1 MAKNKGGIYILKK
14 QMSLFALLICS
25 FTLFVICQ
33 TKTFA
38 YKRDAKSFVMS
49 MDEYTDWRIENDQTY
64 AQGLMQTVTINI
76 DGEEYTKTFHG
87 DKVKDA
93 IYLFGID
100 LEDTD
105 EVNLD
110 VEKPLE
116 DGDTIIITSKE
127 GNGEK
132 SFIHFTP
139 LLPDGKKRIIFTNGS
154 PNPQRKV
161 YDFDENTSID
171 IDFLK
176 NLVEA
181 EGLKDYK
188 RIWVYVGKLGTP
200 LSALTKGFE
209 DVELDSN
216 NKPKK
221 YLKKL
226 DNMKSVAYSA
236 NNRRTRVSWDNRT
249 TIPGYVAVD
258 PDKIPYGTKLFI
270 VSEDGSFVYGNAIA
284 ADTGKGLKAGTC
296 DFDLII
302 DSYEE
307 SCWFG
312 RKYLEAY
319 IVG

>member
-1 MAKNKGGIYILKK
+1 
-14 QMSLFALLICS
+14 MSLFALLICS

-64 AQGLMQTVTINI
+64 AQGSMQTVTINI

-116 DGDTIIITSKE
+116 DGDNIIITSKE
-127 GNGEK
+127 GNG
-132 SFIHFTP
+132 
-139 LLPDGKKRIIFTNGS
+139 DGKKRIIFTNGGS
-154 PNPQRKV
+154 NPQRKV
-161 YDFDENTSID
+161 YDFDRDISID
-171 IDFLK
+171 VNFLK
-176 NLVEA
+176 NLVE
-181 EGLKDYK
+181 EENLKDYK
-188 RIWVYVGKLGTP
+188 RIWVYVGKSDAP

-209 DVELDSN
+209 DVKLDSN

-226 DNMKSVAYSA
+226 EDMNSVAYSA
-236 NNRRTRVSWDNRT
+236 NNRRTRVSWGNKT
-249 TIPGYVAVD
+249 TIPGYIAVD

-270 VSEDGSFVYGNAIA
+270 VSKDGSFVYGNAIA
-284 ADTGKGLKAGTC
+284 ADTGKGLKEGTC

-319 IVG
+319 IIG